1 MKKSIFTIPQEP
13 IFGQILSNM
22 VLGQVMRLKKKA
34 RIKISDGIVL
44 IGVPDPLGLLEE
56 GEIFL

>member
-1 MKKSIFTIPQEP
+1 
-13 IFGQILSNM
+13 M

-44 IGVPDPLGLLEE
+44 IGVPDPLGFLEE